1 MAELGRCSMANNA
14 ARGMMGSVAGDIAV
28 GTMMALVVVK
38 LLNSGADAVRSGEMV
53 KSSHW
58 VQGPAMSRVD
68 VELSIRLPVQII

>member
-38 LLNSGADAVRSGEMV
+38 LLNSGAEAE
-53 KSSHW
+53 KW
-58 VQGPAMSRVD
+58 
-68 VELSIRLPVQII
+68 LSPVTGYKAQQCRAST